1 MKVYIR
7 KPFNAR
13 LSAGLIIPS
22 ITISIVPLNP
32 AAAVPNTFEKM
43 IDRVLSLKEHEVLVL
58 DALIEHEGVAVGLVT

>member
-1 MKVYIR
+1 MR

-43 IDRVLSLKEHEVLVL
+43 IDLVLSLKEHEVLVL
-58 DALIEHEGVAVGLVT
+58 EALIEHEGVAVGLVT

>member
-1 MKVYIR
+1 MR

-43 IDRVLSLKEHEVLVL
+43 IDLVLSLKEHEVLVL

>member
-1 MKVYIR
+1 MR

-22 ITISIVPLNP
+22 ITIAIVPLNP

-43 IDRVLSLKEHEVLVL
+43 IDLVLSLKEHEVLVL
-58 DALIEHEGVAVGLVT
+58 EALIEHEGVAVGLVT

>member
-1 MKVYIR
+1 MKVYKR

-43 IDRVLSLKEHEVLVL
+43 IDLVLSLKEHEVLVL
-58 DALIEHEGVAVGLVT
+58 EALIEHEGVAVGLVT